1 MRLLLSAP
9 NSLSIAIMN
18 LLLSIQDSLFST
30 WIRESDW
37 ALFSLLIV
45 HTLGMAFLVGTSIS
59 MMLRVLGVAT
69 QVPLNLMVRFVPLT
83 TCGLVTVILSGV
95 LLVLGYPAK
104 ALTNPVFYFKL
115 VVLAI
120 AFALT
125 RHVMQTASFD
135 SNDHVQPTLARTK
148 VVAALCFLLW
158 LVGTTAGKF
167 LAYTNT
173 MLLVY

>member
-1 MRLLLSAP
+1 
-9 NSLSIAIMN
+9 MN
-18 LLLSIQDSLFST
+18 FLVLIQDSSLST

-37 ALFSLLIV
+37 ALFALLIV
-45 HTLGMAFLVGTSIS
+45 HTIGMAFLVGTSIS
-59 MMLRVLGVAT
+59 MMLRILGIAT
-69 QVPLNLMVRFVPLT
+69 QVPFNLFIRFIPLT
-83 TCGLVTVILSGV
+83 TYGLVAAILSGV
-95 LLVLGYPAK
+95 LLVVGYPAK

-125 RHVMQTASFD
+125 RKVMRKLFSETDAHSQPVAS
-135 SNDHVQPTLARTK
+135 RTRLT
-148 VVAALCFLLW
+148 AALCLLLW
-158 LVGTTAGKF
+158 VVGVTAGKF

>member
-1 MRLLLSAP
+1 MNFLLL
-9 NSLSIAIMN
+9 
-18 LLLSIQDSLFST
+18 IQDSSLST

-37 ALFSLLIV
+37 ALFALLIV

-59 MMLRVLGVAT
+59 MMLRVLGIAA

-83 TCGLVTVILSGV
+83 TYGLVLAILSGV
-95 LLVLGYPAK
+95 LLVLSYPAK

-125 RHVMQTASFD
+125 RNVMQRA
-135 SNDHVQPTLARTK
+135 VQPALDRTK
-148 VVAALCFLLW
+148 IVAALCLLLW